1 MLHTCEGSDRRGR
14 ISSFRQAHY
23 SSPLVVWGLV
33 AVGAEGGTVVPWVI
47 EGVVSSVYL
56 AYWVPP
62 RYGVALSSKGDGV
75 QLCINDGQC
84 IVAAHF
90 WNSVS

>member
-1 MLHTCEGSDRRGR
+1 MRVATGEAELAVSARR
-14 ISSFRQAHY
+14 IIAP
-23 SSPLVVWGLV
+23 PLVVWGLV